1 MAAETSAQASPE
13 AARTPRSAGLT
24 LVPLIGIVVGSMI
37 GGGIFSLPQTI
48 AVDASPAAA
57 IIGWVV
63 TGVGMLMLALVFQTL
78 ATRKPGLD
86 AGIYAYARAG
96 FGDFV
101 GHTSAWGYWISA
113 WLGNVSYLV
122 LMFSSLGL
130 FLPAFGQ
137 GNTVAAVFCASLLLW
152 SLHVMVLRGVE
163 QAASINALA
172 TAAKIV
178 PIALFI
184 VVLAFAFSPKIFL
197 EDPWGL
203 GSPTLGSVGEQVRA
217 TMLVT
222 VFVFIGVEGAS
233 VYSGRARRRSDVGV
247 ATVLGFALVLVL
259 LVGVNVLSYGVMS
272 RTQLATL
279 PNPSMAE
286 VLAAVVGPWGATLIG
301 VGLIISL
308 LGALLSWSL
317 LCAEVLSASAKG
329 GVLPAFL
336 ARKNANG
343 VPAAALWLT
352 NILIQ
357 GFLAMTLVFSATYT
371 TVLLLAT
378 SMILLPY
385 LWTAAYA
392 VKIAVTGDGYEE
404 GSAAGWLDLARGSLA
419 LAYAVWLVY
428 AGGLKYLFLSAILYA
443 VGLPFFAKARREAAV
458 PIFKGPEWFFAA
470 AIVIAAALGLIG
482 LSTGR
487 ISP

>member
-1 MAAETSAQASPE
+1 
-13 AARTPRSAGLT
+13 
-24 LVPLIGIVVGSMI
+24 MI
-37 GGGIFSLPQTI
+37 GGGIFSLPQAI
-48 AVDASPAAA
+48 AADASPAAA
-57 IIGWVV
+57 IIGWIV
-63 TGVGMLMLALVFQTL
+63 TGVGMLMLALVFQAL
-78 ATRKPGLD
+78 ATLKPELD
-86 AGIYAYARAG
+86 AGIYAYAQAG

-130 FLPAFGQ
+130 FLPIFGQ
-137 GNTVAAVFCASLLLW
+137 GNTVAAVVFASLLLW
-152 SLHVMVLRGVE
+152 SMHFMVLRGVE
-163 QAASINALA
+163 QAASINAVA
-172 TAAKIV
+172 TAAKLV

-184 VVLAFAFSPKIFL
+184 LVLAFAFKPDVFL
-197 EDPWGL
+197 QDPWGAETPAL
-203 GSPTLGSVGEQVRA
+203 GSIGEQVRA

-233 VYSGRARRRSDVGV
+233 VYSGRARRRSDVGI

-272 RTQLATL
+272 RAQLAAL
-279 PNPSMAE
+279 PNPSMAG
-286 VLAAVVGPWGATLIG
+286 VIAAVVGPWGATLIG
-301 VGLIISL
+301 VGLVISL
-308 LGALLSWSL
+308 LGALLSWTL

-329 GVLPAFL
+329 GVLPAVL

-357 GFLAMTLVFSATYT
+357 GFLAMTLVLSATYT

-392 VKIAVTGDGYEE
+392 VKLAATGESYEKR
-404 GSAAGWLDLARGSLA
+404 SVARWPDLARSGLA
-419 LAYAVWLVY
+419 LTYSVWLVY

-443 VGLPFFAKARREAAV
+443 AGLPFFAWARREAGE
-458 PIFKGPEWFFAA
+458 PILKGPEWLFAA
-470 AIVIAAALGLIG
+470 AIVIAAAFGLIG

-487 ISP
+487 IAP